1 MFNIIKSREFIIGLF
16 AAIVVTISFL
26 GYKFLKSESVLSKGV
41 LLTAEYSDVQ
51 QLTKTAP
58 VFYKGFEVGNV
69 KDIYINPNDYT
80 KIIITLNIK
89 EPIKIP
95 KDAIA
100 YITTSSIMGG
110 KSVDLIFNQPC
121 SGPDCAINGDK
132 IKGLT
137 KGMLASMVSPE
148 DVDLYMGKFNKGLNN
163 TIDSLSLSLKNPDN
177 EVAKSLKDV
186 QITLANLRNSTA
198 LLNGILVSSSG
209 NINQMMKNLN
219 GITSNLN
226 ASNASISHV
235 MSNTDTFTSNL
246 KSINFSN
253 TVNNTDSALI
263 ALKHTLQTSESTI
276 LELNALLAKV
286 KNGEGAIGKFL
297 SDKEFAKSLEVTIK
311 QVELL
316 TQDFRLNPRR
326 YVNFN
331 IFKWYK
337 KYKLP
342 EEDPAK
348 PLIDSIKLKN

>member
-1 MFNIIKSREFIIGLF
+1 MLNIIKSREFIIGLF
-16 AAIVVTISFL
+16 AAIVVTCSFL
-26 GYKFLKSESVLSKGV
+26 GYKFLKSENVLSKGV

-69 KDIYINPNDYT
+69 KDIFIKPDDYS

-100 YITTSSIMGG
+100 FITTSSIMGG
-110 KSVDLIFNQPC
+110 KAVELYFNQPC
-121 SGPDCAINGDK
+121 SGPDCALNGDK

-137 KGMLASMVSPE
+137 KGMLESMISPGE
-148 DVDLYMGKFNKGLNN
+148 VDIYMGKLNKGLSN
-163 TIDSLSLSLKNPDN
+163 TLDSLSVSLKNPDN

-186 QITLANLRNSTA
+186 QITLANLKSSTA
-198 LLNGILVSSSG
+198 LLNGILLSSSG
-209 NINQMMKNLN
+209 NISQMMKNLN

-235 MSNTDTFTSNL
+235 MSNTDTFTNNL
-246 KSINFSN
+246 KSINFNN
-253 TVNNTDSALI
+253 TVHNTDSALL
-263 ALKHTLQTSESTI
+263 ALKQTLQTSESTI

-286 KNGEGAIGKFL
+286 KNGEGAIGKFI

-326 YVNFN
+326 YINFN

-342 EEDPAK
+342 EDDPAK
-348 PLIDSIKLKN
+348 PILDSIKLKN